1 MVNSACFHLSH
12 CSFFLEWSALAWW
25 LMPRDSGSRG
35 REFEP
40 HSGQTVLCPLARHIY
55 SPKVLVI
62 ARFPLHSCH
71 LMFKTMNK
79 IKTINNLKFLCLYI
93 PNNISSLH
101 MCNETST
108 NLWAVFTI
116 SACPTPCW
124 FDSRQKSLSKDRGN
138 YKLRKYG
145 KPC

>member
-1 MVNSACFHLSH
+1 MSDLVGNPEDRFSQNEALCFLLSRQGVQRRLTRPVIVVI
-12 CSFFLEWSALAWW
+12 FFLFLKMCFAL
-25 LMPRDSGSRG
+25 LLL
-35 REFEP
+35 
-40 HSGQTVLCPLARHIY
+40 HV
-55 SPKVLVI
+55 

-79 IKTINNLKFLCLYI
+79 IKTKNNLQFLCLYI

-101 MCNETST
+101 MCNEIST

-124 FDSRQKSLSKDRGN
+124 FDSRQKSLPKDRGN
-138 YKLRKYG
+138 YKLQKYG